1 MSRPSEVPEYNDGFR
16 SSVNY
21 GESSFEV
28 INLTAAAASLECRS
42 ALVKGHGAAHT
53 ALKKHGAS
61 ITRELARALET
72 VGGYATNEV
81 SF

>member
-28 INLTAAAASLECRS
+28 INLTAAAAFFIDCNVEFLDSIAPGDEHDSCTLPHEQLSSLN
-42 ALVKGHGAAHT
+42 AVQY
-53 ALKKHGAS
+53 
-61 ITRELARALET
+61 
-72 VGGYATNEV
+72 VW
-81 SF
+81 